1 MPFPLFPPR
10 YRYRYLFRALCL
22 SLALTLLVACDSARE
37 AQPRPAP
44 DDVIRIYSSLPTK
57 GTASVQGAAIRR
69 GIELAITQRN
79 HRAGRWQVEYLALE
93 ASATESGDWTPES
106 ERDNAR
112 LAAADPSAI
121 AYIGPYTSGATS
133 ASLPITNRAN
143 LLQLGVSAT
152 WPGLT
157 LEGWNEGEPGV
168 HFPTGKRNY
177 ARLMAPDSAQG
188 ELAAGWAESVG
199 ARSIL
204 VLTDG
209 SSYSEGLAASF
220 ADRARAR
227 GRKVVGP
234 TRIEPLGSANF
245 ASILGGAQAD
255 AIFYAPSSVGEA
267 VAFGRKLP
275 AGPDPAEEVRL
286 LLSDTA
292 LSDKLLNQQGID
304 RSGWRIVY
312 NGLPL
317 DPLDAETRL
326 FSGLFEEKN
335 GVAPSLQAAN
345 AYDAANLV
353 LDAAASWGR
362 DRAQIRDTVLATQE
376 FRGASG
382 VISFDRYGDRMHYAM
397 SGYRVEQDRFVFDRI
412 LTVSR

>member
-1 MPFPLFPPR
+1 
-10 YRYRYLFRALCL
+10 
-22 SLALTLLVACDSARE
+22 V
-37 AQPRPAP
+37 
-44 DDVIRIYSSLPTK
+44 VRIYSSLPTR
-57 GTASVQGAAIRR
+57 GTAATQGEAIRR
-69 GIELAITQRN
+69 GIELALTQQN
-79 HRAGRWQVEYLALE
+79 YRAARWRVEYVALE
-93 ASATESGDWTPES
+93 ASATESGDWTPKS
-106 ERDNAR
+106 ERENAR

-121 AYIGPYTSGATS
+121 AYIGPYTSGAT
-133 ASLPITNRAN
+133 AVSLPITNRAN
-143 LLQLGVSAT
+143 LLQIGVSAT

-157 LEGWNEGEPGV
+157 KEGWNEGEPGV

-177 ARLMAPDSAQG
+177 ARLMPPDSAQG

-209 SSYSEGLAASF
+209 SSYSNGLAATF
-220 ADRARAR
+220 AGRARAR
-227 GRKVVGP
+227 GRTVVGP
-234 TRIEPLGSANF
+234 TRFEPLGSANF
-245 ASILGGAQAD
+245 ALILDGAKAD
-255 AIFYAPSSVGEA
+255 TIFYAPSSVGEA
-267 VAFGRKLP
+267 VAFGRRVP
-275 AGPDPAEEVRL
+275 AGPEPPEEVRL

-292 LSDKLLNQQGID
+292 LSDKLLNEQEID
-304 RSGWRIVY
+304 LSGWRIVY

-317 DPLDAETRL
+317 DALDAATRSFSDL
-326 FSGLFEEKN
+326 FREKY

-362 DRAQIRDTVLATQE
+362 DRSQICDRVLATQQY
-376 FRGASG
+376 RGASG
-382 VISFDRYGDRMHYAM
+382 EISFDPYGDRMHYAM